1 MRQMTHENGGEATI
15 VGPKAIADRFVLL
28 AAAVLT
34 VVGFLAAGS
43 VAWSATG
50 SSATV
55 SLGKTKL
62 GLVLVNSKRHTLYLS
77 GKDKNG
83 TSVCS
88 GGCAQIW
95 PPLLSKG
102 KPSAGPGVKASLLGT
117 TKRSNGSLQVTYN
130 KHPLYTFASDA
141 QAGQTNGE
149 GVNSF
154 YAVSAKGSAILKA
167 PAAPTTTTPT
177 TPTRTY

>member
-1 MRQMTHENGGEATI
+1 MRRMTDGHDRAAAF
-15 VGPKAIADRFVLL
+15 VGRKAIAGRFVLL

-83 TSVCS
+83 TSACS
-88 GGCAQIW
+88 ASCAQIW

-130 KHPLYTFASDA
+130 KHPLYTFASDT

-149 GVNSF
+149 GVASF